1 MSNQRRRACNFTD
14 SLNSFHQ
21 TITISKDESSQV
33 SGEFHKHSCSENTS
47 CVESVILAGSSTN
60 QQFISDSCN
69 IAEESY
75 NMLYKNR
82 HPLLMDGTLI
92 VSDGTSYLSVKPDLN
107 KCINLFN
114 NEYLDNE
121 YDGAKNQLSPTLSET
136 NICQDINF
144 CDLNK
149 KFMGQQ
155 DLNNHRRSMSAE
167 SLRNIILNRELKRS
181 KSYTVLDKAL
191 RRDRNYNIKG
201 DQLSFP
207 TKNTMKKTSHEEIET
222 VVSSFEDN
230 LSLSK
235 YSSLLNKKD
244 DSLKENQHNSSNEMS
259 SKDEL
264 SPFELKVL
272 LQSLTD
278 QKLLK
283 ETAVQQRLLRRLSVD
298 YHDAPKVCT
307 ENLLTII
314 EESVINDDSHAQAQY
329 PELSLFRFNEEIRK
343 MCKFLE
349 DETVP
354 EWPESPGMSTPI
366 CTKRKSRESNDLLQK
381 SINALS
387 PDKGLHF
394 TTPASSQCNNK
405 SPKKACLRMSKN
417 TSYVTKNLLNDT
429 NTFESLE
436 AMCKQLFPDN
446 DYTVPREKNLLQSP
460 LQSMANI
467 LRTCENQM
475 ASLENSPIVHEQIK
489 KAGTCTSDSTYQH
502 KKLPEESLEYRLLVN
517 EKYDRMDSEAVLDI
531 LKQQTEHSK
540 RQEMIESNDF
550 EGTVM
555 YEIAKKRQR
564 CLDTAKIVMEIDE
577 NFKTMEEIHPNIND
591 SSIEVDD
598 KLMKTLMSVK
608 KYQDYLERY
617 KPLINLFHRTRLS
630 SPRTPCNRQD
640 VQAEKTPNKDFNTCA
655 LSVVLED
662 KQTLQI
668 SNSSPRKKSISPP
681 STKKPVVTKPRLFI
695 TPGKTLDKNCKPK
708 RAYFPNLLPGMNKQ
722 NKHVSP
728 QARNIYRQIG
738 NYDHVISP
746 VGVYIKGAE
755 FYQTKNLKPITDK
768 TLLTPKKKS
777 TQSPNSKMELQLSPK
792 PKEKLTGTIGDE
804 NVADN
809 FLHPK
814 IYYNYPSHSRVI
826 EETENLKVGNCGID
840 CAVQK

>member
-1 MSNQRRRACNFTD
+1 MSIRRRRAHNFAD
-14 SLNSFHQ
+14 SLNSFRQ
-21 TITISKDESSQV
+21 TINKDESNQISD
-33 SGEFHKHSCSENTS
+33 EFHKHSCSENTS

-75 NMLYKNR
+75 NIACKNR
-82 HPLLMDGTLI
+82 HPLLIDDALI
-92 VSDGTSYLSVKPDLN
+92 VSDGTSYLSIKPDLN

-114 NEYLDNE
+114 NEYLNNE
-121 YDGAKNQLSPTLSET
+121 YDGAKKQLSSTLFET
-136 NICQDINF
+136 NVSQDINF
-144 CDLNK
+144 CNLNK

-155 DLNNHRRSMSAE
+155 DLNNRPRSMSAE

-201 DQLSFP
+201 DRLSFP
-207 TKNTMKKTSHEEIET
+207 IKNTMKKISCKEVEI
-222 VVSSFEDN
+222 VVPSFEA

-235 YSSLLNKKD
+235 HSVLLNRKD
-244 DSLKENQHNSSNEMS
+244 DSSKENQLDSNSEVS

-264 SPFELKVL
+264 GPFELKTL
-272 LQSLTD
+272 LQSLAD

-298 YHDAPKVCT
+298 YHDAPKAFT

-314 EESVINDDSHAQAQY
+314 EESVINNDSHAQSQY
-329 PELSLFRFNEEIRK
+329 PELSLFRFNEELRK
-343 MCKFLE
+343 MRKFLE

-366 CTKRKSRESNDLLQK
+366 CTKRKSQESNILLRK
-381 SINALS
+381 SLSALS
-387 PDKGLHF
+387 PDSLHF
-394 TTPASSQCNNK
+394 TTPVSSQCNTK
-405 SPKKACLRMSKN
+405 SPKKACWRMSKN

-436 AMCKQLFPDN
+436 TMCKKLFPDN
-446 DYTVPREKNLLQSP
+446 DYTVPREKNLSQSP
-460 LQSMANI
+460 LQNMANI

-475 ASLENSPIVHEQIK
+475 ASLENSPIIHEQIK
-489 KAGTCTSDSTYQH
+489 KAGMCGTLDSTYQH
-502 KKLPEESLEYRLLVN
+502 NKLSEENLEYRLLLN

-531 LKQQTEHSK
+531 LKQQTEDGK
-540 RQEMIESNDF
+540 RQEMIETNDF
-550 EGTVM
+550 ESTVM

-577 NFKTMEEIHPNIND
+577 NFKPMEEIHPNIND
-591 SSIEVDD
+591 SSIEVDN

-608 KYQDYLERY
+608 KYQDYLEKY
-617 KPLINLFHRTRLS
+617 KSLLNLFHRTRLS
-630 SPRTPCNRQD
+630 SPRTPCDRQD
-640 VQAEKTPNKDFNTCA
+640 LQAEKMFNKDICA

-662 KQTLQI
+662 EQTLQVPKP
-668 SNSSPRKKSISPP
+668 SPRKKSISPS
-681 STKKPVVTKPRLFI
+681 STKKTVATKPRLFI
-695 TPGKTLDKNCKPK
+695 TPGKTLVNKNCKPK
-708 RAYFPNLLPGMNKQ
+708 RTYFPNLLPGMNKQ

-728 QARNIYRQIG
+728 QAKNIYRQIG

-746 VGVYIKGAE
+746 VGMYIKGAE
-755 FYQTKNLKPITDK
+755 SHLIKNLKPITDK
-768 TLLTPKKKS
+768 MLLTPKKKT
-777 TQSPNSKMELQLSPK
+777 TQLSNSKMKLQLSPK
-792 PKEKLTGTIGDE
+792 PKKKLTGTIGDE

-814 IYYNYPSHSRVI
+814 MHYNYPSHSR
-826 EETENLKVGNCGID
+826 E
-840 CAVQK
+840 VQNQSKHMD